1 MKSRLY
7 SNHWKGKS
15 YKFEWRIYKLPL
27 QELHMVGWASTFV
40 SRMMWKFIR
49 MFISAHGSRQRL
61 FYLCTWVHVSDKA
74 QRDVINQDKI
84 LQINDLTAY
93 MNQLQSKIDS
103 ASCKENE
110 HNQKYNELQKDY
122 CKLVDENERL
132 DWKLMN
138 IN

>member
-1 MKSRLY
+1 
-7 SNHWKGKS
+7 
-15 YKFEWRIYKLPL
+15 
-27 QELHMVGWASTFV
+27 MVGWASTFV

-84 LQINDLTAY
+84 LQINDLTDY
-93 MNQLQSKIDS
+93 MNQLQHKIDS
-103 ASCKENE
+103 ASLKEAV
-110 HNQKYNELQKDY
+110 HNQRRKKLHNDY
-122 CKLVDENERL
+122 CKLMDENERL
-132 DWKLMN
+132 DSKLME